1 MNYPFRSGLLGRMAA
16 AAILSMA
23 AVVLCTPHVSIR
35 PQTITKVESPRPEKM
50 ISPKDNFLAPSHAL
64 DVAVSE
70 YITSVDKQLPQ
81 FIPGCTGENQF
92 LHKYPHDCQDP
103 PTASQTHLTV
113 GLFYGRNTFY
123 SYT

>member
-1 MNYPFRSGLLGRMAA
+1 MASG
-16 AAILSMA
+16 AILSMA
-23 AVVLCTPHVSIR
+23 VLVLSTPPDLVRQQI
-35 PQTITKVESPRPEKM
+35 ITQVDSPRSQKM
-50 ISPKDNFLAPSHAL
+50 VPPKDSFLTLSHAL
-64 DVAVSE
+64 DVVASE

-81 FIPGCTGENQF
+81 FISGCTGENQF

-103 PTASQTHLTV
+103 PVASQAHLTV